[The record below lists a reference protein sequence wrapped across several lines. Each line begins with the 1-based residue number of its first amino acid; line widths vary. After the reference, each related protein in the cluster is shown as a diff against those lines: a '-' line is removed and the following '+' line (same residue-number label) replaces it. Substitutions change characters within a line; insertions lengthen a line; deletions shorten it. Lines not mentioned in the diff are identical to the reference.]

1 MTNAANLAAVASTT
15 YGYAN
20 ATKLQSGGVTTNALA
35 WVNFNGVTTTSI
47 RSSYNISS
55 ITRNGSGDYSIN
67 FTTATTDANYAMVG
81 TCQANLSP
89 TANGWQTVYTLA
101 APTTSVCRIGTG
113 SSASGTDCAWINVA
127 IFGN

>member
-1 MTNAANLAAVASTT
+1 MTNAVNLAAVASTT

-47 RSSYNISS
+47 RASYNISS
-55 ITRNGSGDYSIN
+55 VTRNATGDYTLN
-67 FTTATTDANYAMVG
+67 FTNALADANYAAVASGNG
-81 TCQANLSP
+81 TTITNYGRILGP
-89 TANGWQTVYTLA
+89 YGT
-101 APTTSVCRIGTG
+101 APTQSAYRFNSNDYAGTF
-113 SSASGTDCAWINVA
+113 TDLLYAFVV